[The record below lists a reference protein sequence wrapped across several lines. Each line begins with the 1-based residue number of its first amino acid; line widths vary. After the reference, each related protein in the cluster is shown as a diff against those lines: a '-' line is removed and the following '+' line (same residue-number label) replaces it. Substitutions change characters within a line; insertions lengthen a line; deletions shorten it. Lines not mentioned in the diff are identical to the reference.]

1 MLINYEDEE
10 EHTLNALGLY
20 ITCNRSRN
28 MLLIVHTVCSRLFFL
43 YIHTFLMAQFA
54 FKVCY
59 YQNVLDSDKL
69 FFLLLPKFPA
79 SQKMNW
85 QLSFGLW
92 QLHGEQDMVNWASQ
106 S

>member
-43 YIHTFLMAQFA
+43 SIHTFLMVQFA

-59 YQNVLDSDKL
+59 YRTVLDSDEL
-69 FFLLLPKFPA
+69 FFFSSPNFLLLK
-79 SQKMNW
+79 K
-85 QLSFGLW
+85 
-92 QLHGEQDMVNWASQ
+92 
-106 S
+106 